1 MPNMPHAEAP
11 SDEELEGIVD
21 RFEDA
26 WQAGRRPEIC
36 DFVDQASGSGVGFQ
50 NRLLRELLHIDLEYR
65 LKSGEPTRA
74 EAYFVRF
81 PELAADDD
89 FALQLVQQEFRL
101 RKRTDPTLIAA
112 EYQQRFPRW
121 ADVMVARLAEADDG
135 SSKRRR
141 SWQVRLSCPHCHNP
155 IELVM
160 ESVDED
166 VLCPSCGSALHVD
179 TQQSMTWNK
188 QKLPQ
193 IAHFELL
200 EAVGRGAFGTVYKA
214 RDQQLQ
220 RIVAIKVPRSG
231 VLETDEDEDRFVREA
246 RHVAQLRHP
255 GIVAIHSVGRSET
268 FPYLVSEFVEGITLS
283 SFLTAKRF
291 NAQDSAKLIRDV
303 ARALQHAH
311 EFGVVHRDLKPS
323 NIMLSPDGTP
333 RIMDFGCAKRDVG
346 EITMTIDGQIL
357 GTPAYMSPEQAKG
370 HSHQADARSDIYS
383 LGVIF
388 FQLLTAELPFRGD
401 VRMML
406 HQVIHDEPPSPR
418 KLNHQTPR
426 DLDTIC
432 LKCLAKNPAQ
442 RYATAAALA
451 DDLERWLRHES
462 IEARQAPPWERAAK
476 WMRRRPALT
485 ALLLVSVVASAAF
498 ILLRLDSE
506 ARLKR
511 ERDQVVL
518 SERRALAAAAR
529 AAEGARR
536 AETNELSTRLHLYAA
551 DILLAQRALDDGNL
565 GLARRA
571 LQGLVPS
578 TGQSDLRGFEWH
590 YLRQLAQGDSALVL
604 PAHAKATT
612 CLAFSSDGAT
622 LVTGGRD
629 GKIRFW
635 NAHTGAPGL
644 VLPPPSL
651 PLRGEDPE
659 TITGILSVSPEA
671 LALLASGS
679 DTLAGVTQRSRPT
692 TMGELLRVALSPDGR
707 WLASGSAGSF
717 IRVWSLTNHQV
728 QFVIT
733 TGSPRALAF
742 TADSRRLVVGEAGGT
757 KNDLQGRVKIYD
769 VATHQRLR
777 VFEQVTGWFAC
788 SPDGRS
794 LAVALPE
801 RWIEVR
807 DIETGSMLRRWPTD
821 DELGELAWSPDGG
834 FIAGIGAARREI
846 HLWAASTGERAGRF
860 TVPVDRVASMCF
872 SPGGNLLATI
882 GTDHAVRLWD
892 VPRLVERRILRGHGD
907 ELLAV
912 AFSSTGDLVASCG
925 KDATARLWPVKA
937 PASERG
943 WTEGRNPVAVSS
955 DGRFVATRS
964 TEGLVQIGD
973 IEKRRTHPLPMDV
986 TRQVLGFFGTTNT
999 MATVERPDRDAP
1011 PLLRHWT
1018 ASGEAVG
1025 EAIAMHDVAAGRIS
1039 MAAGA
1044 PAARLGALALG
1055 KGGILVFDL
1064 VTGAIRHRLTWQRR
1078 DVTWLQFSPDG
1089 QRLAAINWPNRAR
1102 LWHLG
1107 AELPVADWVASEG
1120 VVQRLA
1126 FSPEG
1131 GLLATAG
1138 DDNLITVWETAAGGR
1153 VAQLRGHKAEISALA
1168 FHPDG
1173 RTLASASLDYT
1184 LKLWHVP
1191 TWRELGTLRRD
1202 KMISFLAFA
1211 GDEPTLFAGEF
1222 REALHLVRAPRS
1234 TELSWPGFP

>member
-1 MPNMPHAEAP
+1 MNYW
-11 SDEELEGIVD
+11 G
-21 RFEDA
+21 
-26 WQAGRRPEIC
+26 
-36 DFVDQASGSGVGFQ
+36 
-50 NRLLRELLHIDLEYR
+50 
-65 LKSGEPTRA
+65 
-74 EAYFVRF
+74 
-81 PELAADDD
+81 
-89 FALQLVQQEFRL
+89 RL
-101 RKRTDPTLIAA
+101 RAA
-112 EYQQRFPRW
+112 AW
-121 ADVMVARLAEADDG
+121 A
-135 SSKRRR
+135 
-141 SWQVRLSCPHCHNP
+141 WC
-155 IELVM
+155 IE
-160 ESVDED
+160 
-166 VLCPSCGSALHVD
+166 
-179 TQQSMTWNK
+179 
-188 QKLPQ
+188 
-193 IAHFELL
+193 
-200 EAVGRGAFGTVYKA
+200 RGI
-214 RDQQLQ
+214 L
-220 RIVAIKVPRSG
+220 
-231 VLETDEDEDRFVREA
+231 
-246 RHVAQLRHP
+246 
-255 GIVAIHSVGRSET
+255 
-268 FPYLVSEFVEGITLS
+268 
-283 SFLTAKRF
+283 
-291 NAQDSAKLIRDV
+291 
-303 ARALQHAH
+303 
-311 EFGVVHRDLKPS
+311 HRDLKPA
-323 NIMLSPDGTP
+323 NILLDVQGEPLVS
-333 RIMDFGCAKRDVG
+333 DFGLAKLTQTDSSSGLTLSGTV
-346 EITMTIDGQIL
+346 L
-357 GTPAYMSPEQAKG
+357 GTPAYMAPEQATG
-370 HSHQADARSDIYS
+370 TSAQHTTAADIYS
-383 LGVIF
+383 LGAILH
-388 FQLLTAELPFRGD
+388 QLLVGQPPLQGATVLETLRKLVEEEPA
-401 VRMML
+401 
-406 HQVIHDEPPSPR
+406 PPSVRNP
-418 KLNHQTPR
+418 LVDR

-451 DDLERWLRHES
+451 DDLERWLRHEA

-485 ALLLVSVVASAAF
+485 ALLLVCVVATVGF

-529 AAEGARR
+529 AAEEARR

-571 LQGLVPS
+571 LQGLVPPV
-578 TGQSDLRGFEWH
+578 GQPDLRGFEWH
-590 YLRQLAQGDSALVL
+590 YLRQLAQGDTALVL

-635 NAHTGAPGL
+635 NTHSGAPGL
-644 VLPPPSL
+644 VLPDPAL
-651 PLRGEDPE
+651 TERGEDPAM
-659 TITGILSVSPEA
+659 ITGILSVSPEA
-671 LALLASGS
+671 LALVASGS
-679 DTLAGVTQRSRPT
+679 ETLAGVTMRSRST
-692 TMGELLRVALSPDGR
+692 TMGELMRVALSPDGR

-717 IRVWSLTNHQV
+717 IRVWSLTNEQV

-742 TADSRRLVVGEAGGT
+742 TSDSRRLVVGEGGGS

-777 VFEQVTGWFAC
+777 VFENVTGYFAC

-807 DIETGSMLRRWPTD
+807 DIETGLMPRRWPTD
-821 DELGELAWSPDGG
+821 DAVGELAWSPDGG
-834 FIAGIGAARREI
+834 FIAGIGASRREI
-846 HLWAASTGERAGRF
+846 HLWSAATGERAGRF
-860 TVPVDRVASMCF
+860 TVPVERVASMCF

-892 VPRLVERRILRGHGD
+892 VPRLVERRVLRGHGD
-907 ELLAV
+907 VLLAV
-912 AFSSTGDLVASCG
+912 AFSPTGDLVASCG
-925 KDATARLWPVKA
+925 KDATARLWPVNA
-937 PASERG
+937 PANESG

-964 TEGLVQIGD
+964 TEGLVQLGD
-973 IEKRRTHPLPMDV
+973 VKERRMHPLPV
-986 TRQVLGFFGTTNT
+986 GPTRDVLGFISTTSEV
-999 MATVERPDRDAP
+999 ATLERPDRDAP
-1011 PLLRHWT
+1011 PLLRHWS

-1025 EAIAMHDVAAGRIS
+1025 EAITIQDVAAGRILT
-1039 MAAGA
+1039 AAGA

-1055 KGGILVFDL
+1055 KGGIMVFDL

-1078 DVTWLQFSPDG
+1078 HVTWLQFSPDG
-1089 QRLAAINWPNRAR
+1089 QRLAAVSWPNRAR

-1126 FSPEG
+1126 FSPDG
-1131 GLLATAG
+1131 GLLATAD
-1138 DDNLITVWETAAGGR
+1138 DDNLISLWETTAGGR

-1211 GDEPTLFAGEF
+1211 GDEPTLFAGEYL
-1222 REALHLVRAPRS
+1222 EALHLLRAPHS
-1234 TELSWPGFP
+1234 KELAWPGFP

>member
-1 MPNMPHAEAP
+1 MRPASTECPKCGVPVKPGASEGLCPRCLIAGVLSRSAPPPGTREIDTTHIRAEFPRPFGDYELLGPIAQGGMGVVYRARHAKRQRVVA
-11 SDEELEGIVD
+11 LKM
-21 RFEDA
+21 
-26 WQAGRRPEIC
+26 
-36 DFVDQASGSGVGFQ
+36 
-50 NRLLRELLHIDLEYR
+50 LRE
-65 LKSGEPTRA
+65 G
-74 EAYFVRF
+74 
-81 PELAADDD
+81 
-89 FALQLVQQEFRL
+89 
-101 RKRTDPTLIAA
+101 
-112 EYQQRFPRW
+112 
-121 ADVMVARLAEADDG
+121 RLAGADAV
-135 SSKRRR
+135 RR
-141 SWQVRLSCPHCHNP
+141 
-155 IELVM
+155 
-160 ESVDED
+160 
-166 VLCPSCGSALHVD
+166 
-179 TQQSMTWNK
+179 
-188 QKLPQ
+188 
-193 IAHFELL
+193 FLL
-200 EAVGRGAFGTVYKA
+200 EAEAAGRLDHPSIVPVYEVGEINGRHFFTMRLVEGGSLDDWTLDAATWTLSIRP
-214 RDQQLQ
+214 RDGLTPVEPPRYSVQ
-220 RIVAIKVPRSG
+220 RM
-231 VLETDEDEDRFVREA
+231 
-246 RHVAQLRHP
+246 AQLVVK
-255 GIVAIHSVGRSET
+255 I
-268 FPYLVSEFVEGITLS
+268 
-283 SFLTAKRF
+283 
-291 NAQDSAKLIRDV
+291 
-303 ARALQHAH
+303 ARAVHYAH
-311 EFGVVHRDLKPS
+311 ERGILHRDLKPA
-323 NIMLSPDGTP
+323 NILLDERGEPLVS
-333 RIMDFGCAKRDVG
+333 DFGLAKLTQTDSSSLTLSGTV
-346 EITMTIDGQIL
+346 L
-357 GTPAYMSPEQAKG
+357 GTPAYMAPEQATG
-370 HSHQADARSDIYS
+370 ASAQHTTAADIYS
-383 LGVIF
+383 LGAILH
-388 FQLLTAELPFRGD
+388 QLLVGQPPLQGATVLETLRKLAEEEPA
-401 VRMML
+401 
-406 HQVIHDEPPSPR
+406 PPSARNP
-418 KLNHQTPR
+418 QVDR

-432 LKCLAKNPAQ
+432 LKCLAKDPAQ

-964 TEGLVQIGD
+964 TEGLVQVGD
-973 IEKRRTHPLPMDV
+973 IQERRMHPLPMDV